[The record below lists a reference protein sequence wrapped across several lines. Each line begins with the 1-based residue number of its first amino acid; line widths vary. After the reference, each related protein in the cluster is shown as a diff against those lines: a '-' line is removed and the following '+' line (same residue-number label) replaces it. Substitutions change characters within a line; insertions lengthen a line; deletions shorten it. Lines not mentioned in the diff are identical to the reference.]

1 MPLITLLA
9 PLLLAQVG
17 PFPGTTRL
25 PEGVAQDRPGRR
37 VPRIEAQPLTL
48 PPLPQRSR
56 LQSCLD
62 DAAREP
68 ALAVDSARA
77 WLSASP
83 GASSGEPHL
92 CLGTALIGLAQ
103 WQEAEETFLAG
114 RDAVGTGDLALKARL
129 GGMAGNAALALGGA
143 DRALGELDA
152 AHADAFK
159 AGEVALAGSIALDR
173 GRALVALKRT
183 DEAVIAL
190 TEARTAN
197 PSDATAWLL
206 SATLSRRLSRLD
218 EAQAQIETAATLAP
232 NDPEIGLEAG
242 VIAMLSGHEAAA
254 RKSWASVI
262 VMAPNSPEA
271 RTAQSYFDQLG
282 PAPK

>member
-17 PFPGTTRL
+17 PFPGTTGL
-25 PEGVAQDRPGRR
+25 PEGVRQDRPGRR
-37 VPRIEAQPLTL
+37 APRIEAQPLVPL
-48 PPLPQRSR
+48 LPQHSR
-56 LQSCLD
+56 MQNCLD

-77 WLSASP
+77 WLAASP
-83 GASSGEPHL
+83 GSSSGEPQL

-103 WQEAEETFLAG
+103 WAEAEEVFLAG
-114 RDAVGTGDLALKARL
+114 RDAMAASDLALRARL
-129 GGMAGNAALALGGA
+129 GGMAGNAALTLGAA

-152 AHADAFK
+152 AHADAVK
-159 AGEVALAGSIALDR
+159 AGEAELAGSIPLDR

-183 DEAVIAL
+183 DEAVSAL
-190 TEARTAN
+190 AEARTAN

-206 SATLSRRLSRLD
+206 SATLSRRLNRLP
-218 EAQAQIETAATLAP
+218 EAQQQIETAATLTP
-232 NDPEIGLEAG
+232 EDPEIGLEAG
-242 VIAMLSGHEAAA
+242 VIAMLSGHEAAT

-271 RTAQSYFDQLG
+271 RTAQNYFDQLG

>member
-17 PFPGTTRL
+17 PFPGTTKL

-37 VPRIEAQPLTL
+37 VPRIEAQPLV
-48 PPLPQRSR
+48 LPQPQHSR

-77 WLSASP
+77 WLAASP
-83 GASSGEPHL
+83 GSASAEPQL
-92 CLGTALIGLAQ
+92 CLGTALTGLAQ
-103 WQEAEETFLAG
+103 WPEAEEAFLAG
-114 RDAVGTGDLALKARL
+114 RNAVGASDPALRARL
-129 GGMAGNAALALGGA
+129 GGMAGNAALTLGA
-143 DRALGELDA
+143 AERALGQLDA
-152 AHADAFK
+152 AHADAVK
-159 AGEVALAGSIALDR
+159 AGDTGLAGSIALDR

-183 DEAVIAL
+183 DEAVAAL

-206 SATLSRRLSRLD
+206 SATLSRRLNRLD
-218 EAQAQIETAATLAP
+218 EAQRQIESAATLAP
-232 NDPEIGLEAG
+232 DDPEIGLEAG
-242 VIAMLSGHEAAA
+242 VIAMLSGREDAA

-262 VMAPNSPEA
+262 AMAPNSPEA

-282 PAPK
+282 SPAK